1 MDMSFANQALCSE
14 FIASSPRLALDVHTV
29 PDQIDTHVAELK
41 LAAMGIEIDELTEEQ
56 KEYLSSW
63 RLGT

>member
-1 MDMSFANQALCSE
+1 MGCDVALARE
-14 FIASSPRLALDVHTV
+14 VHPV
-29 PDQIDTHVAELK
+29 PEEIDRHVAILK

-63 RLGT
+63 ELGT